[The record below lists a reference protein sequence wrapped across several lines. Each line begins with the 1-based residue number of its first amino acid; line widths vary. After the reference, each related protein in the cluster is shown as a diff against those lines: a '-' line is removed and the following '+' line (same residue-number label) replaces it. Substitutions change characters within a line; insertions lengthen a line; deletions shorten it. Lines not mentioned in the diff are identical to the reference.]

1 MNRRAFL
8 DQLSRAL
15 AGVAVV
21 ATIPPVLASRLSWP
35 YPLPDLREYGDGKRD
50 ATEAIQRHIYAAA
63 RDSGVV
69 VLPEG
74 TFRVRA
80 WVSEQA
86 DYADSM
92 DAPFSAGV
100 GVAQKHDAMQAA
112 LRNLAALLPPE
123 QP

>member
-8 DQLSRAL
+8 EQLSRAL

-50 ATEAIQRHIYAAA
+50 ATEAIHRHLDAAA

-74 TFRVRA
+74 TFRMRPLKSVR
-80 WVSEQA
+80 
-86 DYADSM
+86 
-92 DAPFSAGV
+92 GV
-100 GVAQKHDAMQAA
+100 HMRGGSGLSWTTV
-112 LRNLAALLPPE
+112 
-123 QP
+123 